1 MTGGFR
7 VHGIGQ
13 PARFQFSGGGRG
25 VSTSFQFRKQHGL
38 HRDPSKPRWSCWWT
52 NQPVCTLVFFR
63 VSWPRSSC
71 RFPWLK
77 VRGFPAARDTGRQ
90 RLRGATQ
97 HHLHHAAQHGRCH
110 QRPMMSV
117 CNGPW
122 FHHPA
127 TMLTCWQRHTGC
139 VEENPETF
147 LSHPKQA
154 ILEGVQRFTNPVSG
168 GIQLWPFPPSPTG
181 DAVMLENLSRSPA
194 SL

>member
-1 MTGGFR
+1 MANLPGFS
-7 VHGIGQ
+7 
-13 PARFQFSGGGRG
+13 FLEGGGGSVQVSSFGSSMGCIVTPASPGG
-25 VSTSFQFRKQHGL
+25 VAGGRTSLCAH
-38 HRDPSKPRWSCWWT
+38 W
-52 NQPVCTLVFFR
+52 FFSR

-181 DAVMLENLSRSPA
+181 DAVMLENVSRSPA